1 MAEPGQNES
10 QEKTEEPTPKKR
22 EDAKKRG
29 QAPRSREFNTSVVL
43 LASSIGLLALGDGLV
58 KGMAGIFKA
67 GLTIEREMLFSRD
80 VRLVSEF
87 GGALTEMFKVFSP
100 YILLLLVVALA
111 GPMLVGGWTFSLKAA
126 APKMSKINP
135 LKGLKRIFSVK
146 GLMELVKAL
155 IKVCL
160 IGSAV
165 VFFIWSYSSELL
177 SLGNMQHESAIIR
190 GLEITGWLF
199 LALSAVTLA
208 IAMIDVPF
216 QLWQHTKQLRMS
228 KQEIKDE
235 HKRTEGDP
243 EIKGR
248 IRKTQQEMAMSRMME
263 EVPQADVIV
272 TNPTHFAVAIKY
284 DPDVMSAPVVIAKGA
299 DLIALRIREL
309 GRAHAVPVY
318 EAPPLAR
325 ALYYSVEL
333 KQEIPSGLYF
343 AVAQVLAYVFQ
354 LRDVR
359 PGQPAPEKPEDLKVP
374 EAYQDLGKGKGPP
387 RE

>member
-1 MAEPGQNES
+1 
-10 QEKTEEPTPKKR
+10 
-22 EDAKKRG
+22 
-29 QAPRSREFNTSVVL
+29 
-43 LASSIGLLALGDGLV
+43 
-58 KGMAGIFKA
+58 
-67 GLTIEREMLFSRD
+67 
-80 VRLVSEF
+80 
-87 GGALTEMFKVFSP
+87 
-100 YILLLLVVALA
+100 
-111 GPMLVGGWTFSLKAA
+111 
-126 APKMSKINP
+126 
-135 LKGLKRIFSVK
+135 
-146 GLMELVKAL
+146 MELVKAL
-155 IKVCL
+155 VKVCL

-199 LALSAVTLA
+199 LVLSAVTLA

-284 DPDVMSAPVVIAKGA
+284 DPDVMSAPVVTAKGV

-309 GRAHAVPVY
+309 GRSHAVPVY

-359 PGQPAPEKPEDLKVP
+359 PGQPAPEKPDDLKVP